1 MNDTSFQR
9 EVLDRLIVLE
19 TLLKE
24 QDFKGLN
31 EKVEK
36 MNDMFIKDDQTLKNH
51 ETRIAKLEDNN
62 KWLVRLVA
70 SSLILG
76 ILAFVYGM

>member
-51 ETRIAKLEDNN
+51 EVRLAKLEDNN
-62 KWLVRLVA
+62 KWLIRLVA
-70 SSLILG
+70 GALILG
-76 ILAFVYGM
+76 VLAFVYGM

>member
-31 EKVEK
+31 EKVDK

-51 ETRIAKLEDNN
+51 EVRLAKLEDNN

-70 SSLILG
+70 SSIILG

>member
-70 SSLILG
+70 SSIILG

>member
-51 ETRIAKLEDNN
+51 EVRLAKLEDNN
-62 KWLVRLVA
+62 KWLIRLVA
-70 SSLILG
+70 SALILG
-76 ILAFVYGM
+76 VLAFVYGM